1 MLGHRMADS
10 LTKTCFVCRQDLPRS
25 AFIKSTG
32 RPDGLYPYCRKCDS
46 AKRRA
51 LKEAD
56 PERLQILIE
65 RKRAYDAAYN
75 ASRKKQN
82 CERVLARY
90 RADPERVK
98 QRVRDW
104 QKANP
109 ERTRAYKANTKA
121 QRRAVERSGLTGRE
135 LLAWKRAQAKVCH
148 WCGKKCA
155 KRFHVDHYVPLS
167 KGGLH
172 VVENLVISC
181 TTCNLEKHAKDP
193 FDFAR
198 EKGRL
203 L

>member
-10 LTKTCFVCRQDLPRS
+10 LTKTCFVCRQDLPHS
-25 AFIKSTG
+25 AFIKSVG

-51 LKEAD
+51 LKYAD
-56 PERLQILIE
+56 PEKTKALIE
-65 RKRAYDAAYN
+65 QKRAYDAAYN
-75 ASRKKQN
+75 AARKSHN
-82 CERVLARY
+82 CARSKARY
-90 RADPERVK
+90 QANPAAAKEY
-98 QRVRDW
+98 VRLW
-104 QKANP
+104 QQANP
-109 ERTRAYKANTKA
+109 ERVRAYKANTKA

-135 LLAWKRAQAKVCH
+135 LLAWKRTQDKVCH

-172 VVENLVISC
+172 VIENLVIAC
-181 TTCNLEKHAKDP
+181 VTCNLGKHAKDP